1 MEPVKAEEEQTSVET
16 PVEAVAPAPAPA
28 ADGERKAE
36 REARMRERRR
46 QRLAQHAGAREELIT
61 GVRREAPPAAAGS
74 AGADAT
80 GAAPRGAADL
90 EQLLRGLRGAAGG
103 RAGAPVALP
112 PRARAWARWGVLAL
126 VLALAG
132 VLAHTL
138 AGVPAARLRVALT
151 TDSGSAWR
159 TRRVALVDTLARP
172 APLAAGDVVAAHT
185 TAQHARLV
193 RAVVLD
199 GVPVEAH
206 ERVDDDEGGDGDDE
220 EGEARTVREWRVV
233 PHVARRCADGAWLRE
248 DAVAGR
254 VLLSLPPL
262 VLFGVVSLTLRLAA
276 WALRS

>member
-80 GAAPRGAADL
+80 GAARRGAADL

-199 GVPVEAH
+199 SVPVEA
-206 ERVDDDEGGDGDDE
+206 RADGDDE